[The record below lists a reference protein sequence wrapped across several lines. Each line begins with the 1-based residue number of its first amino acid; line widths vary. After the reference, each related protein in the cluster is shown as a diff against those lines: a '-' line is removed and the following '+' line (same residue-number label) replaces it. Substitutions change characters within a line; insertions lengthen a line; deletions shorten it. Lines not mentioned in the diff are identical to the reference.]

1 MGNIEEA
8 RMMSFRAR
16 NMIVASVI
24 CGIAWAILVI
34 VLQTTAT
41 DNTYYYGNNNY

>member
-24 CGIAWAILVI
+24 CGITWTILVI
-34 VLQTTAT
+34 VLQTVSFDDPT
-41 DNTYYYGNNNY
+41 YYGNNNY